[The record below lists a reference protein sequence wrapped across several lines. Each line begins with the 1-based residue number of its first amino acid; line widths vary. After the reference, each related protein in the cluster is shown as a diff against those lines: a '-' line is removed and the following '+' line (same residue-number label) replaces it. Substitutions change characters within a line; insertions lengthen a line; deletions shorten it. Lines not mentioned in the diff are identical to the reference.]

1 MADGSERMRGSGSS
15 AQSGRQSNRQ
25 KGGGELQQAVERFEQ
40 AVQDLVGSATS
51 EFSDRATTFL
61 NETTA
66 KLERELGGGGKS
78 GDDGDLYGLGTGSRE
93 YRQSDA
99 AARMAARRRARA
111 RARSERV
118 MERSPRLERDDDNAK
133 IVGVCAGIANYYGVE
148 AWVVRCIAV
157 TGLLFFGSIVFPAYW
172 IMYFVMDDPKKP
184 AKTNRKSRKSRR
196 SSRQRATDSQGE
208 NMSSQRQD
216 REPVSPRR
224 NLRNVQADLQE
235 VELRLRRM
243 ETHVTSGQYELQR
256 ELHKIETDEPP
267 ASRPA
272 SA

>member
-1 MADGSERMRGSGSS
+1 MTDGSARRSGNSRSGSS
-15 AQSGRQSNRQ
+15 GNSRQ
-25 KGGGELQQAVERFEQ
+25 KGSGELQQAVERFEE

-51 EFSDRATTFL
+51 ELSDRATSFL
-61 NETTA
+61 NETTS
-66 KLERELGGGGKS
+66 KLERELGGS
-78 GDDGDLYGLGTGSRE
+78 GE
-93 YRQSDA
+93 YESGDA

-172 IMYFVMDDPKKP
+172 IMYFVMDDPKTP
-184 AKTNRKSRKSRR
+184 AKPGKKRRR
-196 SSRQRATDSQGE
+196 SPYRRRSVNDLEGDDMAARGRNSDL
-208 NMSSQRQD
+208 
-216 REPVSPRR
+216 SPRR

-256 ELHKIETDEPP
+256 ELHKIESDDSPK
-267 ASRPA
+267 SRPA